1 MAAKKKTVP
10 QAPTKTPTLAKMLSS
25 VPSIGTEERA
35 AFTAQFTPAECI
47 RLGAQTRS
55 AAVRECA
62 VTWAAGVLVAVTGPE
77 KELVP
82 YAPERLAFVL
92 ECIVELDAVRAQ
104 DAKKSAAST
113 VLRSARDL
121 ARTRLSDVRRRLLP
135 VLTRAAKGNA
145 AASAEV
151 AQLRDHGAS
160 DRESAEGMQSLV
172 RVARKL
178 LTGTSAQKLVANSM
192 GLTAARVDAAEAAAQ
207 ALLNARDDVSAG
219 ASGTP
224 QKDSREVNLVEGR
237 VLHEMRIMKASIADA
252 RKAGASVPLL
262 VPTAGVAHVFNKK
275 AKKTE

>member
-1 MAAKKKTVP
+1 MAAKKMTVSKV
-10 QAPTKTPTLAKMLSS
+10 ATKTPTLAHMLSR
-25 VPSIGTEERA
+25 VPSIGAEERA

-62 VTWAAGVLVAVTGPE
+62 VTWAAGVLGAVTGPE

-121 ARTRLSDVRRRLLP
+121 ARTRLSQVRRRLLP
-135 VLTRAAKGNA
+135 VLMRAAKGNA

-192 GLTAARVDAAEAAAQ
+192 GLTAARVDAADAAAQ
-207 ALLNARDDVSAG
+207 SLLNARDDVSAG

-237 VLHEMRIMKASIADA
+237 VLHEMRAMKASIADA